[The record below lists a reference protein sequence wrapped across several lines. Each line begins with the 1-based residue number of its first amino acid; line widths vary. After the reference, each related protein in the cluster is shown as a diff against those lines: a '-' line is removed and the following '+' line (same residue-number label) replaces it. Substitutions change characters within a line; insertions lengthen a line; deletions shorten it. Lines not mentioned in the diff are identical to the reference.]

1 MIWFLESHSF
11 LVAVSA
17 SFLFGILLDMLL
29 KKLTGSE
36 KIGYVA
42 VTAAAVTAVFI
53 GAYGTTLHALAC
65 ILTGQVLLFAAEY
78 DFATHTVPDYVP
90 VLILMTGLLEV
101 EFAPALLGLVLVPLP
116 FVVAALVKEGSIGD
130 GVCKERGQR
139 ICNGAVSGIGMPAC
153 HATCITNFDKNG
165 GKKSEKFIEEPYCDW
180 TDLYHPFAD
189 HLLRSYP
196 DVQQCT
202 EIEGIPGP
210 CEYGDPQRRPDY
222 GEDAYYRGSRWL

>member
-116 FVVAALVKEGSIGD
+116 FVVAALVNDGSYGPLDVLRACPPLTVVVPLVLFGISIYTTLGATSA
-130 GVCKERGQR
+130 GERGF
-139 ICNGAVSGIGMPAC
+139 CLAVSALYILAC
-153 HATCITNFDKNG
+153 YISVGCIAAVRDM
-165 GKKSEKFIEEPYCDW
+165 
-180 TDLYHPFAD
+180 
-189 HLLRSYP
+189 
-196 DVQQCT
+196 
-202 EIEGIPGP
+202 
-210 CEYGDPQRRPDY
+210 
-222 GEDAYYRGSRWL
+222 ED

>member
-17 SFLFGILLDMLL
+17 SFLLGILLDMLL

-42 VTAAAVTAVFI
+42 VTAAVVTAVFI

-78 DFATHTVPDYVP
+78 DCATHTVPDYVP
-90 VLILMTGLLEV
+90 VLILMAGLLEIEFAPALLDLAYQDMFDLGLLEI

-116 FVVAALVKEGSIGD
+116 FVVAALVKEGSIGGGD
-130 GVCKERGQR
+130 IKLMGACGFVLGVKRGYIALMLGLFLAVLFQTAYAKKEDKGFAMAPYLALG
-139 ICNGAVSGIGMPAC
+139 CLLAMLPA
-153 HATCITNFDKNG
+153 
-165 GKKSEKFIEEPYCDW
+165 
-180 TDLYHPFAD
+180 
-189 HLLRSYP
+189 
-196 DVQQCT
+196 
-202 EIEGIPGP
+202 
-210 CEYGDPQRRPDY
+210 
-222 GEDAYYRGSRWL
+222 